1 MQLVSVLQIVKRLH
15 WTVSVPPAP
24 GDYRAVVSGEVTFSA
39 EEEEKEVEV
48 SIQQDGVSE
57 GVETFTAILSV
68 LPGATG
74 LQIGDQGQ
82 ATATIIDSDGE
93 FCL

>member
-1 MQLVSVLQIVKRLH
+1 MQLVSVLQTVKCLQ

-24 GDYRAVVSGEVTFSA
+24 GDYGAVVSGEVTFSA

-74 LQIGDQGQ
+74 LQIGDQGE